1 MITGRGKC
9 RRRSYLGPG
18 GTQVRP
24 ARRYFFWTEG
34 PAISRRDLNVGTAG
48 PQREEFKVFLNNLFE
63 KESAMRNKRLERE

>member
-1 MITGRGKC
+1 MPPAILPWTGRDSGKTF
-9 RRRSYLGPG
+9 G
-18 GTQVRP
+18 
-24 ARRYFFWTEG
+24 RYFFWTEG